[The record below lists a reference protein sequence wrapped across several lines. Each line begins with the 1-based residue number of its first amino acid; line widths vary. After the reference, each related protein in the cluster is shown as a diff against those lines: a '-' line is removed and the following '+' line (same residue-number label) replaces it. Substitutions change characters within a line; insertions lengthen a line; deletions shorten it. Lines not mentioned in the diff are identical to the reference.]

1 MAWQS
6 QTLAAAMSKD
16 AVELTVVDATGFPPV
31 GVSGVQNFRARID
44 GEWMLVDGQPAP
56 KVIRVKRRGDQG
68 TAVVAHDTASSIV
81 FSGSIY
87 DNLVIAPGQTGNPP
101 SGAPVTRTI
110 GGDLALTAEAVG
122 AIGQNTAFL
131 LHKLSPAA
139 ITLAKPSFA
148 QNGLTLTFTSAAAV
162 AHVITSAGG
171 GYGTGITGSPASTAT
186 FGAFVGASFTVVA
199 AGGIWNV
206 MSNNGITF
214 S

>member
-1 MAWQS
+1 MAWAS
-6 QTLAAAMSKD
+6 QTLSAALPKD
-16 AVELTVVDATGFPPV
+16 AISLTVADATGFPPV
-31 GVSGVQNFRARID
+31 GVSGIQNFRARID
-44 GEWMLVDGQPAP
+44 GEWMLVDGQPVA
-56 KVIRVKRRGDQG
+56 KTIVVKRRGDQG
-68 TAVVAHDTASSIV
+68 TAAVGHDTGASIV

-87 DNLVIAPGQTGNPP
+87 DNLVIAPGATGNPP

-110 GGDLALTAEAVG
+110 GGDLALTSEAVG
-122 AIGQNTAFL
+122 AIGGNTAFL
-131 LHKLSPAA
+131 LHKLTPAA
-139 ITLAKPSFA
+139 ISLAKPNFA

-162 AHVITSAGG
+162 AHVITSTGG